1 MTTVTGEALSAL
13 LVNQAPDA
21 VIFAGTD
28 GVIQFWSPAAAEMFG
43 YSESEAIGKDLNII
57 IPEQFRDAHW
67 TGYDRALAAG
77 DTKYRGQSL
86 PTRAVNAKGEPF
98 YIELSFAII
107 HGAGGEVIG
116 ALAHARNIH
125 ERFETDR
132 ANRRRMREL
141 EQEIKALRG
150 PDGAGPA

>member
-1 MTTVTGEALSAL
+1 MTAATGEALAAL

-28 GVIQFWSPAAAEMFG
+28 GVIQLWNAAAAAMFG

-57 IPEQFRDAHW
+57 IPDQFRDAHW
-67 TGYDRALAAG
+67 KGYDRALAAG

-86 PTRAVNAKGEPF
+86 PTRAVNARGEPF
-98 YIELSFAII
+98 YVELSFAII
-107 HGAGGEVIG
+107 HGSDGEVIG

-141 EQEIKALRG
+141 EEELKALRG
-150 PDGAGPA
+150 ERGAAAG

>member
-1 MTTVTGEALSAL
+1 MTTVTGEALAAL
-13 LVNQAPDA
+13 LVHQAPDA

-28 GVIQFWSPAAAEMFG
+28 GVIQLWNTAATEMFG
-43 YSESEAIGKDLNII
+43 FSEPEAIGKDLNII

-67 TGYDRALAAG
+67 KGYDRALEAG
-77 DTKYRGQSL
+77 QTKYRGQSL
-86 PTRAVNAKGEPF
+86 PTRAVNARGEAF
-98 YIELSFAII
+98 YVELSFAIV
-107 HGAGGEVIG
+107 HGPDGEVIG

-141 EQEIKALRG
+141 EEEIKALRG
-150 PDGAGPA
+150 PGGARPA